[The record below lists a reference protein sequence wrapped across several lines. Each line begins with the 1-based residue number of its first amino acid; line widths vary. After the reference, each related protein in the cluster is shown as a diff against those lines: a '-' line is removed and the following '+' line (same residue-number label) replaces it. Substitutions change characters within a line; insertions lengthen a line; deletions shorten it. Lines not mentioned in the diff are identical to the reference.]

1 MREQHNYKIGQ
12 QVYLPTR
19 RKYYYIN
26 GIHTNKGYWLTGI
39 EDFTLSLNAEPNKAT
54 KHDKTFRVQPGLASG
69 GYLIMDKYF
78 WIFLMVLVICAT
90 YAKVHGVDL

>member
-1 MREQHNYKIGQ
+1 RRRAMREQHNYKIGQ

-26 GIHTNKGYWLTGI
+26 GIHANKDYWLTGI

-54 KHDKTFRVQPGLASG
+54 KHDKTFRVQPWQVEA
-69 GYLIMDKYF
+69 I
-78 WIFLMVLVICAT
+78 
-90 YAKVHGVDL
+90 

>member
-26 GIHTNKGYWLTGI
+26 GIHTNKGCWLTGI
-39 EDFTLSLNAEPNKAT
+39 EDFTLLLNEEPNKAT
-54 KHDKTFRVQPGLASG
+54 KHDKTFSCSTLASG

-90 YAKVHGVDL
+90 YAKVHGVNL